1 MNLSAAL
8 ALTGAV
14 SGSKRGAAFGCSIR
28 GFSDEGD
35 APIETAVC
43 SVAAFASTL
52 VLHFGQRM
60 VKGLDGILISSTCRR
75 DEHFGQTII
84 IVVVSGQVGLFDHAQ
99 HRARVGHAGH
109 RNARTTFQELF
120 RGSNAL

>member
-84 IVVVSGQVGLFDHAQ
+84 IVVVSGQFWVIRSCSASSQ
-99 HRARVGHAGH
+99 S
-109 RNARTTFQELF
+109 RTRRSSEC
-120 RGSNAL
+120 SNHVSGTLPRQ